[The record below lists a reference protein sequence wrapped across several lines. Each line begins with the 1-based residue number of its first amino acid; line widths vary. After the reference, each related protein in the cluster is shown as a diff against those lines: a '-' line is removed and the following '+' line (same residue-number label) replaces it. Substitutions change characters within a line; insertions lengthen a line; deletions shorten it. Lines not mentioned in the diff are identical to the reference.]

1 MRFREV
7 EKIILADGWIYKNR
21 KALIASTYTHQSRA
35 RLQSQ
40 NTPETFHHRLSNKFL
55 SRPDYNVRCCTQ

>member
-7 EKIILADGWIYKNR
+7 EKIILADGWIYKNA
-21 KALIASTYTHQSRA
+21 KGSHCQYTHQSRA